1 MCTHMDDK
9 ILTEHYFNIYSGK
22 NIYIY
27 LYIFFFIKKSHLRL
41 FAEVGSPGA
50 KE

>member
-22 NIYIY
+22 KK
-27 LYIFFFIKKSHLRL
+27 YIFFFIKKSHLRL